1 MASSWPTSARSR
13 QGKCSESARGADP
26 AVRPD
31 SRLRPHFPP
40 PERSVGAPRIWA
52 VGGGKGGVGK
62 SVVAASLAAA
72 VSGTGRRCVVIDV
85 DLGGANLHTL
95 LGVSRPTRTLSHLLT
110 GEVAS
115 LAELMVQTSVPGL
128 WLVSGN
134 EALLDMANPKHGQK
148 EMLFRQIQGLDVDD
162 VLLDLGAGP
171 AFNVLDFFL
180 LAGRRLVVTTPEP
193 TAIENA
199 EHFLKA
205 ALYRSLQ
212 LVTQRSP
219 EVRAAILRLRKD
231 RRGWRVRSAGE
242 LIALVR
248 AIDPPA
254 AKLLEERAQA
264 FAPVLLVNQLRTA
277 EQRCVGPELVASWRD
292 RLGVQVAFGG
302 SIDVEPSV
310 SAAVAQ
316 RQSAFQAFPH
326 CRFSRSIDALAQC
339 LLRDEADVPRE
350 RAARSLPWKLADAA
364 SPQRALPP
372 LDLAEPGAYLRRC
385 REQLGL
391 SLGEM
396 VERTRIRVL
405 DHIESE
411 RFELL
416 PRAEPYLK
424 NYLLTYARELGVE
437 ESAWLAAAYLER
449 LPHAPS
455 PAS

>member
-1 MASSWPTSARSR
+1 
-13 QGKCSESARGADP
+13 
-26 AVRPD
+26 
-31 SRLRPHFPP
+31 
-40 PERSVGAPRIWA
+40 

-72 VSGTGRRCVVIDV
+72 ISGTGRRCVVIDV

-115 LAELMVQTSVPGL
+115 LAELMVQTSVPNL

-134 EALLDMANPKHGQK
+134 EALLDIANPKHGQK
-148 EMLFRQIQGLDVDD
+148 EMLFRHIQGLDVDD
-162 VLLDLGAGP
+162 VLLDLGAGST
-171 AFNVLDFFL
+171 FNVLDFFL

-212 LVTQRSP
+212 LVTRRRP
-219 EVRAAILRLRKD
+219 EVRAAILRLRQD

-277 EQRCVGPELVASWRD
+277 EQRGVGPELVAAWRD
-292 RLGVQVAFGG
+292 RLGVQVAFAG
-302 SIDVEPSV
+302 SVDVDPSV

-316 RQSAFQAFPH
+316 RQPAFQVFPH
-326 CRFSRSIDALAQC
+326 CRFSRSIDALAQR
-339 LLRDEADVPRE
+339 LLREQGDVPRE
-350 RAARSLPWKLADAA
+350 RAERRLPWKLADAA
-364 SPQRALPP
+364 SPQRPLPP

-391 SLGEM
+391 TLGEM

-416 PRAEPYLK
+416 PPAKPYLES
-424 NYLLTYARELGVE
+424 YLLTYARELGVQ
-437 ESAWLAAAYLER
+437 ESAWLATAYLER
-449 LPHAPS
+449 LPHS
-455 PAS
+455 RSSASAVST